1 MLASLPPEGA
11 AGVPPQTLI
20 ALIQALRAVGLE
32 ARRAALWRSRPPSPP
47 GCEMTREAHAA
58 SPHIE
63 SFLEMLAAERN
74 AAENTR
80 IAYGKDLADFAGF
93 LARRGTGVA
102 QADAAQVRGYLQRM
116 RQAGMSPRTAARRL
130 ASLRQFHRFLVAEG
144 IRGDDPMTAIDG
156 PKLGRPLPKILEQ
169 ADVAKLIAAAR
180 AQGGADGK
188 RLVALLEIL
197 YAAGLRVSELAALPV
212 AALARDARFLIVRG
226 KGGKERLA
234 PLSDPARAAIAGYKA
249 VRHVFLPKQ
258 AKDSRFMFPSR
269 GAAGHITTA
278 RVAQL
283 LKALAVEAGIDPRRI
298 SPHVLRHAFATHL
311 IDGGADLRAVQQ
323 MLGHADIA
331 TTQIYTHVAGERMK
345 RLVHSRHPLAR
356 ARAKSA

>member
-1 MLASLPPEGA
+1 
-11 AGVPPQTLI
+11 
-20 ALIQALRAVGLE
+20 
-32 ARRAALWRSRPPSPP
+32 
-47 GCEMTREAHAA
+47 MTREAEPA

-63 SFLEMLAAERN
+63 AFLEMLAAERN

-80 IAYGKDLADFAGF
+80 IAYAKDLTDFAGF
-93 LARRGTGVA
+93 LARRGTTVT
-102 QADAAQVRGYLQRM
+102 QAAPAQVRDYLQRM

-156 PKLGRPLPKILEQ
+156 PKLGRSLPKVLEESE
-169 ADVAKLIAAAR
+169 VARLIEAAR
-180 AQGGADGK
+180 AHGDTEGK

-197 YAAGLRVSELAALPV
+197 YAAGLRVSELVSLPLAAV
-212 AALARDARFLIVRG
+212 ARDARVLIVRG

-234 PLSDPARAAIAGYKA
+234 PLSDPARAAIADYKA

-258 AKDSRFMFPSR
+258 AKESRFMFPSR
-269 GAAGHITTA
+269 GIAGHITTA

-283 LKALAVEAGIDPRRI
+283 LKGLAVEAGIDPRRI

-323 MLGHADIA
+323 MLGHADIS

-356 ARAKSA
+356 PRAKPA